1 MRKFKLSDSIGIRN
15 EKGKY
20 FLFDNVNGNIFKLN
34 ELSYEILSLC
44 DGVWDEEM
52 ILKKISGIFDVSSE
66 NIYNDFNFLINT
78 LLEKKY
84 IFII

>member
-1 MRKFKLSDSIGIRN
+1 MRTFKLSNSIGIRN
-15 EKGKY
+15 ENGKY

-44 DGVWDEEM
+44 DGTCDEEM
-52 ILKKISGIFDVSSE
+52 VLKKISGIFDVSAE
-66 NIYNDFNFLINT
+66 NIYNDFNFLMNT

-84 IFII
+84 ISII